1 MGKETSSSTALVI
14 ILHEIYGVNDHIHFF
29 SEMLIKEGFDVLI
42 PNLIHRESFSYEQ
55 EELAYQYFMNEIG
68 FEKSL
73 REVEEIVKTNKA
85 EYDQIFVIGFSIGAT
100 IAWMCSEYNINGVIG
115 YYGSRIRNHKEIEP
129 RCPTL
134 LFFADRER
142 SFNVMD
148 LDMDLKKKK
157 NTLIKI
163 IEAEHG
169 FMNPFYK
176 TYDSKEFTNCVEI
189 SIEFLEQMQID
200 KGIC

>member
-1 MGKETSSSTALVI
+1 MSREISASRDLVI

-29 SEMLIKEGFDVLI
+29 SEMLIKEGFDVLV
-42 PNLIHRESFSYEQ
+42 PNLSHRDSFSYEQ
-55 EELAYQYFMNEIG
+55 EEFAYQYFMNEVG

-85 EYDQIFVIGFSIGAT
+85 EYDQIFIIGFSIGAT
-100 IAWMCSEYNINGVIG
+100 IAWMCSEYDINGVIG

-134 LFFADRER
+134 LFFADREK
-142 SFNVMD
+142 SCNVLD
-148 LDMDLKKKK
+148 LETDLKQKR
-157 NTLIKI
+157 NTLIKT

-176 TYDSKEFTNCVEI
+176 TYNFKEFKNCVEL
-189 SIEFLEQMQID
+189 SIEFLKQI
-200 KGIC
+200 